1 MAYDEYLSERVAKV
15 LDESKATFYEKK
27 MFGGICFMVEEKMC
41 YDIVK
46 YDLMVRLNPDI
57 ADQIE
62 SKMGCRPM
70 DFTGKR
76 IKGYYYINPKGVDLQ
91 VDLEYL
97 VQLALEFNPLA
108 KASKK
113 KTKIKI

>member
-1 MAYDEYLSERVAKV
+1 MAQDEYFSEPLAKI
-15 LDESKATFYEKK
+15 LNYSKAAFDEKK

-76 IKGYYYINPKGVDLQ
+76 MKGYYYINPKGVDLQ

>member
-1 MAYDEYLSERVAKV
+1 
-15 LDESKATFYEKK
+15 
-27 MFGGICFMVEEKMC
+27 MVEEKMC

-76 IKGYYYINPKGVDLQ
+76 MKGYYYINPKGVDLQ

-113 KTKIKI
+113 KTKIKKIKFQQRAYHNSYYPTFFNQRVARIY